1 MLKAYF
7 NDDNRLR
14 ERPLTAGAYPNW
26 IDLLNP
32 TKEEEAAT
40 ENLFHVA
47 IPTREEMHEIEIS
60 SRLYTENGAFYMT
73 ATLPEN
79 ADGDHP
85 VMMPVTFVLAHD
97 RLVTVRYHEPSAFRN
112 FPERAGQADLDCKNA
127 KSILAGL
134 LENIVD
140 RLADVLER
148 AGHEIEEIGKDIFHP
163 AAKLVRRR
171 ERSFQIILR
180 RIGRKESLISNI
192 QDSLQTMHRVS
203 LFLEQT
209 ARTEGEDEVR
219 RRIKTLGQDIQ
230 SLGDHATALSQKII
244 FMLDATLGM
253 IGLEQSNIIK
263 IVSVAAVIFLPPTLI
278 ASIYGMNFELMP
290 ELKWFFG
297 YPFALGLMV
306 MSAVLPAWIFR
317 RMGWI

>member
-7 NDDNRLR
+7 NDDNRLL
-14 ERPLTAGAYPNW
+14 ERPLTAGAHPIW

-32 TKEEEAAT
+32 TKQEEAVT
-40 ENLFHVA
+40 EDLFHIA
-47 IPTREEMHEIEIS
+47 IPTREEMQEIEIS
-60 SRLYTENGAFYMT
+60 SRLYTENGCFYMT

-85 VMMPVTFVLAHD
+85 IMMPVTFVLAHD
-97 RLVTVRYHEPSAFRN
+97 RLVTVRYHEPSAFKN
-112 FPERAGQADLDCKNA
+112 FPERAEQADLDCKNA
-127 KSILAGL
+127 ESILAGL

-148 AGHEIEEIGKDIFHP
+148 AGHEIVDIGKDIFHP
-163 AAKLVRRR
+163 SEKRVRRR
-171 ERSFQIILR
+171 ERGFQIILR

-192 QDSLQTMHRVS
+192 QESLQTMHRVS
-203 LFLEQT
+203 LFLEQA
-209 ARTEGEDEVR
+209 ARAEGEDEVR
-219 RRIKTLGQDIQ
+219 RRVKTLGQDIQ

-253 IGLEQSNIIK
+253 IGIEQSNIIK

-278 ASIYGMNFELMP
+278 ASNYGMNFEHMP

-297 YPFALGLMV
+297 YPFAVGLMI